1 MTGVQKGGVEKTPQT
16 DIKDDVV
23 RNRSVSDHGF
33 FKIYKLDDEVDGHIF
48 RKTMKVGTFHYIFGD
63 RGNGKTHLM
72 VNLMNMLAIGF
83 DDCGDNWEI
92 ITNVFFYHKDQDG
105 KITDGAPER
114 IHHVDNLEGILEK
127 IDELSKENRR
137 IAIFLDD
144 VDRFY
149 TKGDM
154 EGLSPYI
161 RKLIINRRK
170 MRLLLCFATEDE
182 NFDFEFGRYMPTC
195 CDYQW
200 MKTDAR
206 DWARHLTEVDI
217 KIDWNNLQESFLEP
231 YGYYMYTSAV
241 DWADKKKDSG
251 WYFDY
256 EGDSSVL
263 RYSKA
268 FDFNQ
273 FWRGLENVSSISVPN
288 YLHGFLS
295 KSTECK
301 DIHEQHKDGGCMN
314 DNVHMAVKLKS
325 IGLTDEAIEYLLGIP
340 KTTLRRH
347 ADKLGY
353 RWKVG
358 SIESPFRFK
367 RINGNE
373 NEETSR

>member
-1 MTGVQKGGVEKTPQT
+1 MLGVPFQQIDDEYDGGNTDYREKISLPPGLGSQETESGSLVVDKHQVEKRSQSDGLSIIQGTGSP
-16 DIKDDVV
+16 DFAELIKD
-23 RNRSVSDHGF
+23 
-33 FKIYKLDDEVDGHIF
+33 
-48 RKTMKVGTFHYIFGD
+48 
-63 RGNGKTHLM
+63 
-72 VNLMNMLAIGF
+72 
-83 DDCGDNWEI
+83 
-92 ITNVFFYHKDQDG
+92 KDQDG
-105 KITDGAPER
+105 KIMDGAPER

-149 TKGDM
+149 TRGGT
-154 EGLSPYI
+154 EGLSPHI

-170 MRLLLCFATEDE
+170 MRVLLCFATEDE
-182 NFDFEFGRYMPTC
+182 NFDFEFGRRMPTC

-206 DWARHLTEVDI
+206 DWAKHLTEVDI
-217 KIDWNNLQESFLEP
+217 EIDWNNLQESFLEP

-256 EGDSSVL
+256 EGNSSVL

-268 FDFNQ
+268 FDFDQ
-273 FWRGLENVSSISVPN
+273 FWRGLENVSSVSVPN
-288 YLHGFLS
+288 YLHSFLS

-301 DIHEQHKDGGCMN
+301 DVYEQHKESGNKN
-314 DNVHMAVKLKS
+314 DNVRMAVKLKS

-358 SIESPFRFK
+358 YIESPFRFK

-373 NEETSR
+373 NEDTSR